1 VKTEELDTPVLT
13 IDADALDR
21 NIACMKEMT
30 EAAGVSYRPH
40 AKTHKSAAI
49 ARMQI
54 DAGAVGVCC
63 AKLGEAEVLASEG
76 IDNILITTPV
86 VGESKIGRLLAARN
100 MAQISVVADN
110 EDNINMLGSMAQLG
124 GVVLDVLIE
133 VDIGQG
139 RCGVPPGPEAARLA
153 RIVAGHQ
160 CLNFAGLQGYQGKIQ
175 MTVDPSERAAQTETG
190 LDLLAATI
198 AEVEKAGLQ
207 VGIRTGGGTGSSP
220 FDLDRGLLTEIQ
232 TGSYV
237 FMDSLYGSIGWPGAN
252 APPFE
257 NALHILTAVVSKPAP
272 DRAIVDAGLKS
283 ASNDHGPPAVVG
295 IEGCVFEYGG
305 DEHGILRM
313 EDGGEVP
320 LNVGDKL
327 LLTPSHCDTTIN
339 LYDQYI
345 VLKDDEVIDVWP
357 IDTRGCVQ

>member
-13 IDADALDR
+13 IDTDALDR

-175 MTVDPSERAAQTETG
+175 MTVDPSERAG
-190 LDLLAATI
+190 LH
-198 AEVEKAGLQ
+198 

-237 FMDSLYGSIGWPGAN
+237 FMDSRYGSIGWPGAN

>member
-198 AEVEKAGLQ
+198 AEVENAGLE
-207 VGIRTGGGTGSSP
+207 VGIRTGGGTGTSP

-237 FMDSLYGSIGWPGAN
+237 FMDSRYGGIGWPGAN

-272 DRAIVDAGLKS
+272 DRVVIDAGLKA
-283 ASNDHGPPAVVG
+283 ASNDHGVPAVVG
-295 IEGCVFEYGG
+295 IDGCVFEYGG

-313 EDGGEVP
+313 KDGGEVP

-327 LLTPSHCDTTIN
+327 QLIPSHCDTTIN

-357 IDTRGCVQ
+357 VDTRGRVQ

>member
-1 VKTEELDTPVLT
+1 MKTAELDTPVLT
-13 IDADALDR
+13 VDADALDR
-21 NIACMKEMT
+21 NIARMKDMT
-30 EAAGVSYRPH
+30 ETAGISYRPH
-40 AKTHKSAAI
+40 AKTHKSATV
-49 ARMQI
+49 ARKQI
-54 DAGAVGVCC
+54 DAGAIGVCC

-100 MAQISVVADN
+100 QARVAVVADN
-110 EDNINMLGSMAQLG
+110 EENINMLGSFAQLAG
-124 GVVLDVLIE
+124 KMLDVLVE

-153 RIVAGHQ
+153 QMIAGHP

-175 MTVDPSERAAQTETG
+175 MTVDPAERAAQTETG
-190 LDLLAATI
+190 LDKLAATI
-198 AEVEKAGLQ
+198 SEVENAGLP
-207 VGIRTGGGTGSSP
+207 VDIRTGGGTGTAP

-237 FMDSLYGSIGWPGAN
+237 FMDSRYGGIGWPGAD

-257 NALHILTAVVSKPAP
+257 NALFILTAVVSKPVP
-272 DRAIVDAGLKS
+272 DRVIIDAGLKS
-283 ASNDHGPPAVVG
+283 ASNDHGVPAVVG
-295 IEGCVFEYGG
+295 IKGCVFEFGG

-313 EDGGEVP
+313 KGGGEVP
-320 LNVGDKL
+320 LDVGDKL
-327 LLTPSHCDTTIN
+327 QLVPSHCDTTIN

-345 VLKDDEVIDVWP
+345 VLKDNKVMDVWP
-357 IDTRGCVQ
+357 VDTRGRVQ